1 MWVLEEPS
9 MAFYFQKTYSPEIE
23 QLLRQYS
30 QSLSE
35 KDRRRFAALEAIKLG
50 HGGIR
55 SMAKVLGCDPQTVKD
70 GMRELKQLPDDPAGS
85 RVRKP
90 GGGRKKT
97 EVKQS
102 TLTQQGQDTI
112 NHRTAGDP
120 MRLNVVW
127 TDVTPQDISQS
138 LREQSVFAAPR
149 IVRRILDG
157 LGLARRQMAKVL
169 PGGDSPHRGA
179 QFRHLA
185 HLIQE
190 FLEAGN
196 PVLSIDTKKKE
207 CLGTLYRDGKVYGQ
221 QALKAFDHDVPSLA
235 TGVIIPHGIY
245 DLARNQ
251 GWIHVGQSRDTTE
264 CACES
269 LRLFWHC
276 DGQRLYPKASAI
288 LLLCDGGGSN
298 SCQKH
303 LFKEDLQG
311 VVNDLSVPIRVAHD
325 PAYCSKFNP
334 IERRLF
340 SHVTRACQGV
350 LFDSLHTVLGLMQ
363 KTKTHQGLTVT
374 VRVLDKLY
382 AGGRT
387 VSDAFKKNMPI
398 VFEKLLPKWNYWAL
412 PQ

>member
-1 MWVLEEPS
+1 

-23 QLLRQYS
+23 RLLGQYY

-35 KDRRRFAALEAIKLG
+35 KDRRRFAALEAITLG
-50 HGGIR
+50 HGGTRYI
-55 SMAKVLGCDPQTVKD
+55 AKVLGCDPQTVKD
-70 GMRELKQLPDDPAGS
+70 GMRELKHLPDDPAGG

-97 EVKQS
+97 EV
-102 TLTQQGQDTI
+102 TQANLIQQVQDTI
-112 NHRTAGDP
+112 KDRTAGDP
-120 MRLNVVW
+120 MRQDVVW
-127 TDVTPQDISQS
+127 TDLTPQEISKS
-138 LREQSVFAAPR
+138 LQAQAVCAGPR

-157 LGLARRQMAKVL
+157 LGLARRQILKVL
-169 PGGDSPHRGA
+169 PGGDSPHRRE

-185 HLIQE
+185 PLIQE

-207 CLGTLYRDGKVYGQ
+207 CLGTLYRDGKVYCQ
-221 QALKAFDHDVPSLA
+221 KALKAFDHDFPSLA

-251 GWIHVGQSRDTTE
+251 GWIHLGVSRDTTAF
-264 CACES
+264 ACDS
-269 LRLFWHC
+269 LRVFWHG
-276 DGQRLYPKASAI
+276 DGQRLYPNASAI

-298 SCQKH
+298 SCHKH

-311 VVNDLSVPIRVAHD
+311 VVNDIAVPIRVAHY

-363 KTKTHQGLTVT
+363 KTKTQQGLSVT
-374 VRVLDKLY
+374 VRVLNKVY
-382 AGGRT
+382 EGGRT
-387 VSDAFKKNMPI
+387 VSEAFKKNMPI

>member
-1 MWVLEEPS
+1 
-9 MAFYFQKTYSPEIE
+9 MAFYFQKTYRPEIE
-23 QLLRQYS
+23 QLLRQYY

-50 HGGIR
+50 HGGTRYI
-55 SMAKVLGCDPQTVKD
+55 AKILGCDPQTVKD

-97 EVKQS
+97 EVKHAD
-102 TLTQQGQDTI
+102 LTHQVQETI
-112 NHRTAGDP
+112 KNRTAGDP
-120 MRLNVVW
+120 MRQNVLW
-127 TDVTPQDISQS
+127 TDLTPQEIAKS
-138 LREQSVFAAPR
+138 LQEQSVCAAPR

-157 LGLARRQMAKVL
+157 LGLARRQIAKVL

-185 HLIQE
+185 QLIQE
-190 FLEAGN
+190 FLDAGN

-207 CLGTLYRDGKVYGQ
+207 FLGTLYRDGKVYCQ
-221 QALKAFDHDVPSLA
+221 QALKAFDHDFPSLA
-235 TGVIIPHGIY
+235 SGVIIPHGIY

-251 GWIHVGQSRDTTE
+251 GWMHVGLSRDTTE
-264 CACES
+264 FACDS
-269 LRLFWHC
+269 LRLFWHA

-298 SCQKH
+298 SCHKH

-311 VVNDLSVPIRVAHD
+311 VVNDLAVPIRVAHY

-363 KTKTHQGLTVT
+363 KTKTQQGLTVT

-382 AGGRT
+382 QGGRT
-387 VSDAFKKNMPI
+387 VSEAFKKNMPI

>member
-1 MWVLEEPS
+1 
-9 MAFYFQKTYSPEIE
+9 MAFAFQKTYSPEIE
-23 QLLRQYS
+23 RLLYQYY

-55 SMAKVLGCDPQTVKD
+55 YIAKVLACDPQTVKD
-70 GMRELKQLPDDPAGS
+70 GMREIKQLPDDPAGR

-97 EVKQS
+97 EVKQVA
-102 TLTQQGQDTI
+102 LLQQVQDTI
-112 NHRTAGDP
+112 KDRIAGDP
-120 MRLNVVW
+120 MRQAVVW
-127 TDVTPQDISQS
+127 TDLTPQEISQS
-138 LREQSVFAAPR
+138 LREHAVCAGPR

-157 LGLARRQMAKVL
+157 LGFARRQMLKVL
-169 PGGDSPHRGA
+169 PGGDSPHRDA

-190 FLEAGN
+190 FLAAGN
-196 PVLSIDTKKKE
+196 PVLSMDTKKKE
-207 CLGTLYRDGKVYGQ
+207 YLGTLYRDGKVYCQ
-221 QALKAFDHDVPSLA
+221 QALKAFAHDFPSLA
-235 TGVIIPHGIY
+235 HGVIIPHGLY

-251 GWIHVGQSRDTTE
+251 GWIHRGLSRDTTAF
-264 CACES
+264 ACDS
-269 LRLFWHC
+269 LRLFWHS
-276 DGQRLYPKASAI
+276 DGRRLYPNASAI

-298 SCQKH
+298 SCHKH
-303 LFKEDLQG
+303 LFKEDLQEL
-311 VVNDLSVPIRVAHD
+311 VNDLKVPIRMAHY

-350 LFDSLHTVLGLMQ
+350 LFDSLQTVMGLIQ
-363 KTKTHQGLTVT
+363 KTKTQQGLSVT
-374 VRVLDKLY
+374 VRVLDTLY
-382 AGGRT
+382 EGGRT
-387 VSDAFKKNMPI
+387 VSEAFKKNMPI
-398 VFEKLLPKWNYWAL
+398 VFDTVLPKWNYWAM